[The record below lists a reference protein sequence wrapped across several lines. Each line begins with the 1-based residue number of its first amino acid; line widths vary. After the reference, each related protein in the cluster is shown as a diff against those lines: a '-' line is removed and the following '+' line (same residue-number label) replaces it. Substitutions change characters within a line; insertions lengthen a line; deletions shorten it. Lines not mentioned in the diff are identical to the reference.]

1 MYCEGS
7 LAQTFEEWE
16 FRTGHILNLAKKV
29 YMIET
34 SPGFTGDC
42 WEEISQVVVGCV
54 YFEQTWN

>member
-16 FRTGHILNLAKKV
+16 FRTGHILNSARKV